1 MIRIDAYKDSKGNR
15 YVAYLL
21 EERPLLPE
29 SEPRYCACGNELT
42 PAERDTGETVCEEC
56 R

>member
-15 YVAYLL
+15 YVAYVL
-21 EERPLLPE
+21 EPRPLLPPTP
-29 SEPRYCACGNELT
+29 PRYCACGNELSKQD
-42 PAERDTGETVCEEC
+42 RDTGQTVCEEC